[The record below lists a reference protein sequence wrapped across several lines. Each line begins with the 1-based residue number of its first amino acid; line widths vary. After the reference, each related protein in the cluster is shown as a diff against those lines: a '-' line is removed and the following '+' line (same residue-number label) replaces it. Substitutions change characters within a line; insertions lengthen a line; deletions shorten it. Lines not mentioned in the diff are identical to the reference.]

1 MAARRALRRADP
13 RAVRAARRDHYRR
26 ARGRYRETQLHVRA
40 VLSRGARGLCRREG
54 GVRPGGP
61 AQPGQ
66 GDSNARALRRVRPD
80 ARASRRAAA
89 RGSAALLVNP
99 MAATADAVLAELR
112 ERVSAAHRT
121 RQGLRL
127 RGSGSKDFY
136 GESLTGEVL
145 ELRAHQGIVD
155 YEPSEL
161 VITARCGTPLSEIE
175 AALAANG
182 QFLAF
187 EPPAFGADPSI
198 GGVIAAGLSGPRRVY
213 AGAARD
219 FVLGTRLL
227 TGDGELLRF
236 GGQVMKNVAGFDVSR
251 LLCGSLGIL
260 GVITE
265 ISLKVLPRPRAE
277 ETLRLELPAAA
288 AVESFNRWS
297 ALGVPISGGAWWQ
310 DSAWLRLSGAPP
322 AVRSARER
330 IGGEAIDPAS
340 AQAWWN
346 ALRHCAL
353 PLFDSRVIW
362 RLSVPGAAP
371 PLALPGEPLIDWG
384 GALRWY
390 ADPPGDAD
398 VRTLAAAA
406 GGTALCWRGPAPD
419 GRFHPLPPALARL
432 HSRLKERF
440 DPHGIFNPGRLL
452 AGL

>member
-1 MAARRALRRADP
+1 
-13 RAVRAARRDHYRR
+13 
-26 ARGRYRETQLHVRA
+26 
-40 VLSRGARGLCRREG
+40 
-54 GVRPGGP
+54 
-61 AQPGQ
+61 
-66 GDSNARALRRVRPD
+66 
-80 ARASRRAAA
+80 
-89 RGSAALLVNP
+89 
-99 MAATADAVLAELR
+99 MAATADAVLAEMR

-127 RGSGSKDFY
+127 RGSGTKDFY

-161 VITARCGTPLSEIE
+161 VLTARCGTPLSEIE
-175 AALAANG
+175 AALAAHG

-227 TGDGELLRF
+227 TGDGEMLRF

-251 LLCGSLGIL
+251 LLCGSLGTL
-260 GVITE
+260 GIITE

-297 ALGVPISGGAWWQ
+297 AAGLAVSGAAWWQGGAWV
-310 DSAWLRLSGAPP
+310 RLSGSPP
-322 AVRSARER
+322 AVRAARER
-330 IGGEAIDPAS
+330 IGGERVETAR
-340 AQAWWN
+340 AQAWWQS
-346 ALRHCAL
+346 LRHAQL
-353 PLFDSRVIW
+353 PFFAGRAIW
-362 RLSVPGAAP
+362 RLSVPATTS
-371 PLALPGEPLIDWG
+371 PLPLPGDPLIDWG

-390 ADPPGDAD
+390 ADPPGEVAI
-398 VRTLAAAA
+398 REIASAAA
-406 GGTALCWRGPAPD
+406 GTALCWRGPAPQ
-419 GRFHPLPPALARL
+419 GRF
-432 HSRLKERF
+432 
-440 DPHGIFNPGRLL
+440 
-452 AGL
+452 